1 MAIQSSKIILRSCV
15 IAAMSG
21 VFGVAMVYPSL
32 SQSPHATVMKFGGSW
47 NGGGTVSPL
56 SGGKERVNCKVTFD
70 VKASSFKQ
78 DVDCSGSKMKFD
90 IDGDLNTQGSNIE
103 GKWSDKVSGYSGG
116 ASGTIGNNKLD
127 LNIVGPGFTGRMN
140 IAISGGSQTVK
151 VTQYDVKTKGYK
163 TVADIKLSK

>member
-21 VFGVAMVYPSL
+21 VFSVAMVYPSL

-47 NGGGTVSPL
+47 NGGGTITPL
-56 SGGKERVNCKVTFD
+56 SGGNERVNCKVTFD
-70 VKASSFKQ
+70 VKASTFAQ
-78 DVDCSGSKMKFD
+78 DINCSGPTKKFD
-90 IDGDLNTQGSNIE
+90 IDSSLNTQGNNIE

-116 ASGTIGNNKLD
+116 ASGTVGTDKID
-127 LNIVGPGFTGRMN
+127 LRIEGPGFNGKMD
-140 IAISGGSQTVK
+140 IAISGGSQTVR

-163 TVADIKLSK
+163 TVADIKLRK